1 MSETWS
7 RRLRLLL
14 VISLAV
20 NLFFIG
26 AIAVSAITGHGL
38 GMLGFGPTHG
48 PRPWGMPNPRQL
60 RGVLNDE
67 GQQVLSTM
75 LETRRDA
82 FHANL
87 DAMFAARQAVADALA
102 AKPYDAAKVETAMA
116 ALREREAV
124 MAASAQGMI
133 LELSAKLDDEQRG
146 KVAELLKP
154 KEGWRKKRAD

>member
-26 AIAVSAITGHGL
+26 AVAVSAVTGHGF
-38 GMLGFGPTHG
+38 GIGFGAPHG